1 MSDWTR
7 SASKLLWPPAGI
19 QPLRAP
25 VSSWVKSEPHFGVEK
40 FYVDIKC
47 PTSERSFIQ
56 TGSQR
61 ETEFNSTGCNEGI
74 LMNYLEGCGQLS
86 GDDVQVPKPGHR
98 RGKGKGEDVLWPLPR
113 ESWIQPLLGCRWG
126 AEREPQP
133 FSPPHIP
140 SVSKWSDPAHGWL
153 AWGAPGWGCCLQGLH
168 PPP

>member
-7 SASKLLWPPAGI
+7 SASKLLLWPPAGI

-74 LMNYLEGCGQLS
+74 LMNYLEGCGQHS
-86 GDDVQVPKPGHR
+86 GDGVQVAAEGE
-98 RGKGKGEDVLWPLPR
+98 RGRCPVTIAQR
-113 ESWIQPLLGCRWG
+113 ELDPAPAGMPVGSRKRTSALLSTPHPFCLKVVRPCPWVAGLGCPRVG
-126 AEREPQP
+126 VRSAG
-133 FSPPHIP
+133 SPP
-140 SVSKWSDPAHGWL
+140 PA
-153 AWGAPGWGCCLQGLH
+153 
-168 PPP
+168 